1 MAIAAGSPSV
11 ITATFTGPRRR
22 SLFPKAARPAA
33 RCAGSQREGQAGS
46 VVFRI
51 HPNSVAIVRNGKET
65 RFHFEQ
71 LTAFSQGRTN
81 VRVNGA
87 YAGTTQQ
94 FKFAIG
100 DDHFDFNT
108 DLYSGN
114 TDIFND
120 LISRVT
126 ETLGLRMAA
135 DLAHADSIPW
145 TLEARIHKAGVELPL
160 RSGLRKTPQ
169 LVPWE
174 DFTGVEFQDGVA
186 KFFVR
191 DKAKAVAKL
200 PCESENFFPGMHLV
214 EQLLQVHNENAIVQ
228 EHLTNSPELA
238 DV

>member
-1 MAIAAGSPSV
+1 
-11 ITATFTGPRRR
+11 
-22 SLFPKAARPAA
+22 
-33 RCAGSQREGQAGS
+33 
-46 VVFRI
+46 
-51 HPNSVAIVRNGKET
+51 
-65 RFHFEQ
+65 
-71 LTAFSQGRTN
+71 
-81 VRVNGA
+81 
-87 YAGTTQQ
+87 
-94 FKFAIG
+94 
-100 DDHFDFNT
+100 
-108 DLYSGN
+108 
-114 TDIFND
+114 
-120 LISRVT
+120 
-126 ETLGLRMAA
+126 MAA